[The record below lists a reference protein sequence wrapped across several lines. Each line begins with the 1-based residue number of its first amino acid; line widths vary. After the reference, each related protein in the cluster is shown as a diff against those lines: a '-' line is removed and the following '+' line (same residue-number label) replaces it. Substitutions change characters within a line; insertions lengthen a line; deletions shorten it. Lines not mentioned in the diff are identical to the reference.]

1 MSASALSRTS
11 AGAHSELTPE
21 RGSSPAV
28 SLNFVMKCALS
39 GSVESFTAR
48 IESEEQDREALVAM
62 LVGRDADNKSP
73 LDMAAILDRVEMVKE
88 LIAKGVDVND
98 ATGTG
103 HTALHYAAA
112 WGKINTVKA
121 LIENGAN
128 VHTKTTNTDERARD
142 VASRY
147 EQLECVD
154 YLDWA
159 EAKDKLQTEISV
171 MRDIMADPEK
181 SQGRLSRED
190 KALITS
196 VCNEHETWL
205 QNTPEATTSDFIS
218 HRNIVHEA
226 FAPINLKLS
235 EPRMYE

>member
-48 IESEEQDREALVAM
+48 IESEEQDREVLVAM

-103 HTALHYAAA
+103 
-112 WGKINTVKA
+112 
-121 LIENGAN
+121 
-128 VHTKTTNTDERARD
+128 
-142 VASRY
+142 
-147 EQLECVD
+147 C
-154 YLDWA
+154 
-159 EAKDKLQTEISV
+159 
-171 MRDIMADPEK
+171 
-181 SQGRLSRED
+181 
-190 KALITS
+190 
-196 VCNEHETWL
+196 
-205 QNTPEATTSDFIS
+205 
-218 HRNIVHEA
+218 
-226 FAPINLKLS
+226 
-235 EPRMYE
+235 